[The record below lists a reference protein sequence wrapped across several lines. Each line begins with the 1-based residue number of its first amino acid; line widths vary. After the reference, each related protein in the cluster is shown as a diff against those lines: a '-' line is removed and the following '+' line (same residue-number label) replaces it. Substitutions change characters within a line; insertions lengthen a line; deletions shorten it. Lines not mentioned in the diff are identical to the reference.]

1 MTERN
6 MLSHRIVSLLV
17 IWTLGATG
25 PAHTTEPATAFAL
38 APCTPSGVEGPA
50 LCGTFEVF
58 ENRAARS
65 GRKIGLKVVLL
76 PATDPKA
83 RPEPW
88 VYFAGGP
95 GASVVKDAAGLS
107 RDPDIRKAQPVLL
120 VDMRGTGESNGLFC
134 PSMMGERQVQGFLD
148 EFLPTAQVREC
159 AIEWKNKADL
169 AQYTTANMVE
179 DVEELRRALGL
190 PKLDLEGASGGTR
203 VVLEYLRRYPN
214 SVRSAVIEG
223 VVPPDARLPS
233 TFAADAQAAL
243 DGVLGSC
250 AADATCRAAYPDPA
264 GDLRDVLARLAKEPA
279 TVVLPDSKTG
289 QPQTIRLAPQGLAQ
303 TLRYS
308 LYLPSTSA
316 QIPLLLSMAARGEYR
331 PIVELAQFWGG
342 AGVQLA
348 DGLFLSVTCA
358 EDLAFFDEAGAVA
371 AAAGT
376 FLGDFRVRLQKAAC
390 REWGVPAVDK
400 STLEPIR
407 SAVPTLVVSGQ
418 WDPVTPSR
426 WGEEVMKGLSKGRH
440 IVVAGSGH
448 GHDGMNGAGECLSRI
463 HHQFVESASV
473 EGLDTACLAAITR
486 PAWTLRWAGED
497 RIELDVA
504 SLEAFV
510 GAFASQDN
518 SFELRREGSRL
529 QILLAGMVPFWLQPM
544 KGDRFQV
551 VGLPE
556 GFALLSQRDAAGAV
570 SGFDFFTGAQ
580 EAVRFTRQ
588 APH

>member
-1 MTERN
+1 MH
-6 MLSHRIVSLLV
+6 SHRIVSLLV
-17 IWTLGATG
+17 VWTLGATG
-25 PAHTTEPATAFAL
+25 AAHAAGPTPAFAL
-38 APCTPSGVEGPA
+38 AACSPEGVEGPA
-50 LCGTFEVF
+50 LCGTYEVW
-58 ENRAARS
+58 ENRATKS

-76 PATDPKA
+76 PATNPSA

-95 GASVVKDAAGLS
+95 GDSVVKDAAGIS
-107 RDPDIRKAQPVLL
+107 RDPDLRKAQPVLL
-120 VDMRGTGESNGLFC
+120 IDMRGTGESNGLFC
-134 PSMMGERQVQGFLD
+134 RSMMGEKQVQGFLD

-159 AIEWKNKADL
+159 ASEWKAKADL

-203 VVLEYLRRYPN
+203 VVLEYLRRYPE

-233 TFAADAQAAL
+233 TFALDSQAAL
-243 DGVLGSC
+243 DGVLGAC
-250 AADATCRAAYPDPA
+250 AADSTCHAAYPDPA
-264 GDLRDVLARLAKEPA
+264 SDLREVLARLAKQPA

-316 QIPLLLSMAARGEYR
+316 QIPLLLRMAARGEYR

-358 EDLAFFDEAGAVA
+358 EDLAFFDEAEVVR

-390 REWGVPAVDK
+390 REWGVPAVAK
-400 STLEPIR
+400 AALEPVR
-407 SAVPTLVVSGQ
+407 SAVPTLVISGQ
-418 WDPVTPSR
+418 WDPVTPAR
-426 WGEEVMKGLSKGRH
+426 WGDEVMKGLSKARH
-440 IVVAGSGH
+440 IVVPGSGH
-448 GHDGMNGAGECLSRI
+448 GHEGMNGARECLNGI
-463 HHQFVESASV
+463 HHQFVDSASV
-473 EGLDTACLAAITR
+473 EGLDTACLTSITR

-497 RIELDVA
+497 RIELDSA
-504 SLEAFV
+504 ALEAFV
-510 GAFASQDN
+510 GHFVSKDGAF
-518 SFELRREGSRL
+518 EVRREGVRL
-529 QILLAGMVPFWLQPM
+529 QILLAGMPPFWLQPM
-544 KGDRFQV
+544 KDDRFQV
-551 VGLPE
+551 IGLPE
-556 GFALLSQRDAAGAV
+556 GFALRAERDESKSVVA
-570 SGFDFFTGAQ
+570 FDFFTGAQ
-580 EAVRFTRQ
+580 EAEHFARQ
-588 APH
+588 TPE